1 MRGIVGGLSGLAQ
14 HGIFGAAEGA
24 LNPGAV
30 GATPYGAPTRQF
42 SIAAQQQAAQS
53 AALDKQQTTL
63 EKGYSEDTGRAKD
76 VIQSVNDIGKNA
88 ASGQSAQARMDT
100 AAARADTARV
110 QGQLADLKEEVQKW
124 TEAGKMPTT
133 EVGLISAAE
142 LEKDPA
148 KKASLMKGL
157 DEYKALERAR
167 IKSAAGNPE
176 AGTFRQS
183 MIDAAT
189 EQVKALQDKYQYD
202 PRRNQYVNPNNP
214 NDVLN
219 PSEYTDKKNEIS
231 SKLDQQ
237 LGQKK
242 MKPLGVRFDPAD
254 AGAGKPTGR
263 AARQATQT
271 APAGNQAKKPAPPT
285 PTVPAPP
292 GAADMALSPADGQ
305 YHYRDSGKRDL
316 GVVK

>member
-1 MRGIVGGLSGLAQ
+1 
-14 HGIFGAAEGA
+14 
-24 LNPGAV
+24 
-30 GATPYGAPTRQF
+30 
-42 SIAAQQQAAQS
+42 
-53 AALDKQQTTL
+53 
-63 EKGYSEDTGRAKD
+63 
-76 VIQSVNDIGKNA
+76 
-88 ASGQSAQARMDT
+88 
-100 AAARADTARV
+100 
-110 QGQLADLKEEVQKW
+110 
-124 TEAGKMPTT
+124 
-133 EVGLISAAE
+133 
-142 LEKDPA
+142 
-148 KKASLMKGL
+148 MKGL

-167 IKSAAGNPE
+167 NPIRRSRENPE